1 MSFRA
6 SPQAGVVIP
15 QIERKTVENLWG
27 LPHQC
32 EYRCAMTVLL
42 LGSETTIYSPN
53 YNDRESEK

>member
-32 EYRCAMTVLL
+32 EHWRAMTVLL